1 MFSASFGAFSLVK
14 YGRTFILQKTPKNTL
29 FTSPD
34 PRSHYKN
41 DTVGAGARQTGPC
54 GGEGG
59 RAPGLHHP
67 QPPVQLPLSH
77 RGHGRHPVQVSGG
90 DYRDP
95 SIVIVLQGQD
105 PQWAI

>member
-1 MFSASFGAFSLVK
+1 MLAASCYLRSLQLAGYFGFRKVCKCMFELEEEIDIYLSIYLA
-14 YGRTFILQKTPKNTL
+14 
-29 FTSPD
+29 
-34 PRSHYKN
+34 
-41 DTVGAGARQTGPC
+41 GAGARQAGPG